1 MNATL
6 PTPVTRQRVATA
18 VQAAGLVPFLGGPD
32 QVAAI
37 VPGHVVR
44 LIVPEGRPPQGVA
57 EWPRSLAIRH
67 APDVAEVV
75 RHFNATTYLPK
86 MTTSVNDRGQIRV
99 LLQHTF
105 NWSGGGTDDQVAGE
119 VRQFIIASLAAFNA
133 LDARFPDPWAT
144 EEQTNA

>member
-1 MNATL
+1 MTATL
-6 PTPVTRQRVATA
+6 PRPVTRDRVATA
-18 VQAAGLVPFLGGPD
+18 VREAGLIPFLGGPD

-44 LIVPEGRPPQGVA
+44 IVVPQARPPQGIA

-75 RHFNATTYLPK
+75 RQFNATTYLPK

-105 NWSGGGTDDQVAGE
+105 NWSGGGTDAQVSAE
-119 VRQFIIASLAAFNA
+119 VRQFIIASLAAFSA
-133 LDARFPDPWAT
+133 LDGRFADPWAK
-144 EEQTNA
+144 EETNG